1 MKPEAPGATV
11 KMVSPCFIT
20 PGLTCSKNMSLFMG
34 TYSEVSV
41 SASNLRPSL
50 SMRVSDT
57 VSRVTAPRAGPL
69 GRLTRMTQEG
79 RPTGIKYED
88 AADAAMHGGS
98 VDFEGR
104 KVRVLSLNSNT
115 GTDEAPSAQ
124 LDLDLGEEYLV
135 LIGYFWDGKFMETSR
150 ERPLEDTT

>member
-1 MKPEAPGATV
+1 
-11 KMVSPCFIT
+11 
-20 PGLTCSKNMSLFMG
+20 MG
-34 TYSEVSV
+34 E
-41 SASNLRPSL
+41 
-50 SMRVSDT
+50 
-57 VSRVTAPRAGPL
+57 
-69 GRLTRMTQEG
+69 EG
-79 RPTGIKYED
+79 RPTGIHYEVAQN
-88 AADAAMHGGS
+88 AANHGGS

-104 KVRVLSLNSNT
+104 KVRIIGFNSKT

>member
-1 MKPEAPGATV
+1 
-11 KMVSPCFIT
+11 
-20 PGLTCSKNMSLFMG
+20 
-34 TYSEVSV
+34 
-41 SASNLRPSL
+41 
-50 SMRVSDT
+50 
-57 VSRVTAPRAGPL
+57 
-69 GRLTRMTQEG
+69 MTEQS
-79 RPTGIKYED
+79 RPTGIQYED

-104 KVRVLSLNSNT
+104 KVRVLSLNSKT

-150 ERPLEDTT
+150 ERPLEVTT